1 MIVIIVT
8 FGRIFGL
15 IPRHRHARDE
25 SPVTPGDATI
35 GKTERGQPVT
45 AMGFVTASTAMAR
58 KMGYKTPKFCKIV
71 DWRLTITNLALQVV
85 ITFYV
90 LYALIRG
97 KTYLQTEVP
106 IGKVTNWGNGND
118 VFSAVQEQSKTQMT
132 TAVET
137 VTQGTE
143 SVETTVLGC
152 NGVGSGTLNDY
163 KFDYDDTW
171 KYTDVACAYLTPDEL
186 ITKET
191 TGGMFITTHITESI
205 TQRVPGSTCAS
216 ASGNYVL
223 RTGSPVNGVCYYDA
237 VTDWLAIGAEHT
249 SIGISHE
256 YDTLTAG
263 KSGANPKTY
272 VRRAGSSE
280 NLHVFEAG
288 KSISLK
294 LKEILD
300 VAQVDLDKR
309 YEDQTP
315 LAGDDVSGL
324 YGLAGSSDA
333 ARTPMARLA
342 GVRLKAQIRYYNYN
356 LEDADSQETGSDEPY
371 AILEIEPSFTWTSK
385 GQKISYRTPVAH
397 VSSAPDTTSDT
408 DPIDANGQPNGV
420 LHNMYAYGVH
430 IDITTSGMIG
440 SVNYV
445 YLINVLVSGLV
456 MLKLAGTICDLIAMY
471 GLGTRSLIY
480 SNHMLEEANFVKES
494 AKYAVQ
500 GMMAVTSFQAAD
512 SSGSG
517 NLDINE
523 LYEWLVTA
531 FHADDGMSIN
541 EKGGVDK
548 SMRHRL
554 TLRECKE
561 MARYIMAAGD
571 RQAQERFAKGLPPM
585 SYEELKAQRIDLE
598 EWIELCTEGPMD
610 IPTLKKVIAMD
621 NEEQEAQRKL
631 REMFGE

>member
-1 MIVIIVT
+1 
-8 FGRIFGL
+8 
-15 IPRHRHARDE
+15 
-25 SPVTPGDATI
+25 
-35 GKTERGQPVT
+35 
-45 AMGFVTASTAMAR
+45 MGFVTTSTAMAR

-71 DWRLTITNLALQVV
+71 DWRLAITNLALQVV

-118 VFSAVQEQSKTQMT
+118 VFSEVQEKSLAAST
-132 TAVET
+132 TSVQT
-137 VTQGTE
+137 VTGGD
-143 SVETTVLGC
+143 ETTILGC
-152 NGVGSGTLNDY
+152 GSSAQSELAGY
-163 KFDYDDTW
+163 KFYYKDAAW
-171 KYTDVACAYLTPDEL
+171 EYTNVKCAYLTPDEL

-191 TGGMFITTHITESI
+191 TGGMFITTHVTETI
-205 TQRVPGSTCAS
+205 TQRVAGSSCS
-216 ASGNYVL
+216 APSGYVGRPSNPL
-223 RTGSPVNGVCYYDA
+223 NGICYYDA

-256 YDTLTAG
+256 YDTLIAG
-263 KSGANPKTY
+263 KAGSNPKTY

-315 LAGDDVSGL
+315 LAGKDVSSE
-324 YGLAGSSDA
+324 YGLAGSADA

-356 LEDADSQETGSDEPY
+356 LEDANSEETGSDEPY

-385 GQKISYRTPVAH
+385 GQKISYRPGTATDV
-397 VSSAPDTTSDT
+397 D
-408 DPIDANGQPNGV
+408 DPIDVTTDIGQPNGI
-420 LHNMYAYGVH
+420 LLNMYAYGVH
-430 IDITTSGMIG
+430 IDITSSGMIG
-440 SVNYV
+440 SINYV
-445 YLINVLVSGLV
+445 YLMNVLVSGLV

-500 GMMAVTSFQAAD
+500 GMMAVNSFQAAD
-512 SSGSG
+512 QSGSG
-517 NLDINE
+517 NLDIDE
-523 LYEWLVTA
+523 LYELLSVA

-548 SMRHRL
+548 AVRNRL
-554 TLRECKE
+554 SLKECRE

-571 RQAQERFAKGLPPM
+571 REAQERFAKGLPPM
-585 SYEELKAQRIDLE
+585 SYEELKAERIDLE

>member
-1 MIVIIVT
+1 
-8 FGRIFGL
+8 
-15 IPRHRHARDE
+15 
-25 SPVTPGDATI
+25 
-35 GKTERGQPVT
+35 
-45 AMGFVTASTAMAR
+45 MGFVTASTAMAR

-106 IGKVTNWGNGND
+106 IGKVTNWGNGNT
-118 VFSAVQEQSKTQMT
+118 VFSKVQEQSKTQIT

-137 VTQGTE
+137 VTASTTVAGETVTE
-143 SVETTVLGC
+143 TVETTILGC
-152 NGVGSGTLNDY
+152 ATSSELDGY

-191 TGGMFITTHITESI
+191 TGGMFITTHITETI
-205 TQRVPGSTCAS
+205 TEREPTSS
-216 ASGNYVL
+216 ACSGTSGQLTKRYDN
-223 RTGSPVNGVCYYDA
+223 PVNGICYYDS
-237 VTDWLAIGAEHT
+237 VKDWLAIGAEHT

-315 LAGDDVSGL
+315 LAGQDVSSL
-324 YGLAGSSDA
+324 YGLKNTADA

-356 LEDADSQETGSDEPY
+356 LEDVDSQETGSDEPY

-385 GQKISYRTPVAH
+385 GQKISYRTP
-397 VSSAPDTTSDT
+397 STSTNAD
-408 DPIDANGQPNGV
+408 DPINGSGETKGV
-420 LHNMYAYGVH
+420 LLNMYAYGVH

-440 SVNYV
+440 SINYV

-517 NLDINE
+517 NLDIDE

-554 TLRECKE
+554 TLRECRE

-571 RQAQERFAKGLPPM
+571 REAQERFAKGLPPM
-585 SYEELKAQRIDLE
+585 SYEELKAARIDLE

>member
-1 MIVIIVT
+1 
-8 FGRIFGL
+8 
-15 IPRHRHARDE
+15 
-25 SPVTPGDATI
+25 
-35 GKTERGQPVT
+35 
-45 AMGFVTASTAMAR
+45 MGFVTASTAMAR

-71 DWRLTITNLALQVV
+71 DWRLTMTNLALQVV

-118 VFSAVQEQSKTQMT
+118 VFSAVQVASKAAGSTSVT
-132 TAVET
+132 T
-137 VTQGTE
+137 VTQGDE

-163 KFDYDDTW
+163 KFEYSASWLYNTV
-171 KYTDVACAYLTPDEL
+171 KCAYLTPDEL

-191 TGGMFITTHITESI
+191 TGGMFITTHITETI
-205 TQRVPGSTCAS
+205 TQREVANTCTAP
-216 ASGNYVL
+216 SGYTT
-223 RTGSPVNGVCYYDA
+223 RAGSPVNGVCYYDA

-263 KSGANPKTY
+263 KYGANPKTY

-288 KSISLK
+288 KDISLK
-294 LKEILD
+294 LKDILD

-315 LAGDDVSGL
+315 LAGEDVSGL
-324 YGLAGSSDA
+324 YGHKDYADA

-356 LEDADSQETGSDEPY
+356 LEDADSRETGSDEPY

-385 GQKISYRTPVAH
+385 GQKISYRTPIADITSTEVNN
-397 VSSAPDTTSDT
+397 VGSTPISPDTTSVT
-408 DPIDANGQPNGV
+408 DPIDANGQPNGII
-420 LHNMYAYGVH
+420 LNMYAYGVH

-440 SVNYV
+440 SINYV

-517 NLDINE
+517 NLDIDE
-523 LYEWLVTA
+523 LYELLVAA

-548 SMRHRL
+548 SMRNRL
-554 TLRECKE
+554 SLKECRE

-571 RQAQERFAKGLPPM
+571 REAQERFAKGLPPM
-585 SYEELKAQRIDLE
+585 SYEELKAERIDLE

>member
-1 MIVIIVT
+1 
-8 FGRIFGL
+8 
-15 IPRHRHARDE
+15 
-25 SPVTPGDATI
+25 
-35 GKTERGQPVT
+35 
-45 AMGFVTASTAMAR
+45 MGFVTTSTAMAR

-71 DWRLTITNLALQVV
+71 DWRLAISHLALQVV

-118 VFSAVQEQSKTQMT
+118 VFSKVQETSRIAST
-132 TAVET
+132 TSVQT
-137 VTQGTE
+137 VTGGDET
-143 SVETTVLGC
+143 VETTILGC
-152 NGVGSGTLNDY
+152 AGSSTLDDY
-163 KFDYDDTW
+163 EFDYDETW
-171 KYTDVACAYLTPDEL
+171 KYTNVKCAYLTPDEL

-191 TGGMFITTHITESI
+191 TGGMFITTHVTETITE
-205 TQRVPGSTCAS
+205 RVPGV
-216 ASGNYVL
+216 SGSCSGQ
-223 RTGSPVNGVCYYDA
+223 GSLGAARYSNDLNGVCYFDA

-256 YDTLTAG
+256 YDTLIAG
-263 KSGANPKTY
+263 KAGSNPKTY

-288 KSISLK
+288 EPISLK

-315 LAGDDVSGL
+315 LAGDDVSSL
-324 YGLAGSSDA
+324 YGTAGTSDA

-342 GVRLKAQIRYYNYN
+342 GMRLKAQIRYYNYN
-356 LEDADSQETGSDEPY
+356 LEDANSEETGSDEPY

-385 GQKISYRTPVAH
+385 GQKISYRPGTATDV
-397 VSSAPDTTSDT
+397 D
-408 DPIDANGQPNGV
+408 DPIDVTTDIGQPNGI
-420 LHNMYAYGVH
+420 LLNMYAYGVH
-430 IDITTSGMIG
+430 IDITSSGMIG
-440 SVNYV
+440 SINYV
-445 YLINVLVSGLV
+445 YLMNVLVSGLV

-500 GMMAVTSFQAAD
+500 GMMAVNSFQAAD
-512 SSGSG
+512 QTGSG
-517 NLDINE
+517 NLDIDE
-523 LYEWLVTA
+523 LYELLSVA

-548 SMRHRL
+548 ALRNRL
-554 TLRECKE
+554 SLKECRE

-571 RQAQERFAKGLPPM
+571 REAQERFAKGLPPM
-585 SYEELKAQRIDLE
+585 SYEELKAERIDLE

>member
-1 MIVIIVT
+1 
-8 FGRIFGL
+8 
-15 IPRHRHARDE
+15 
-25 SPVTPGDATI
+25 
-35 GKTERGQPVT
+35 
-45 AMGFVTASTAMAR
+45 MGFVTTSTAMAR

-71 DWRLTITNLALQVV
+71 DWRLAISNLALQVL

-118 VFSAVQEQSKTQMT
+118 VFSEVQEKSLAAST
-132 TAVET
+132 TSVQT
-137 VTQGTE
+137 VTGGD
-143 SVETTVLGC
+143 ETTILGC
-152 NGVGSGTLNDY
+152 GGGSGTLSDY
-163 KFDYDDTW
+163 QFDYDKTW
-171 KYTDVACAYLTPDEL
+171 KYTNVECAYLTPDEL

-191 TGGMFITTHITESI
+191 TGGMFITTHVTETITKRI
-205 TQRVPGSTCAS
+205 PGM
-216 ASGNYVL
+216 SGA
-223 RTGSPVNGVCYYDA
+223 GSCTDTSLGANTARSDDPLNGVCYYDK

-256 YDTLTAG
+256 YDTLIAG
-263 KSGANPKTY
+263 KAGSNPKTY

-288 KSISLK
+288 EPISLK

-315 LAGDDVSGL
+315 LAGDDVSSL
-324 YGLAGSSDA
+324 YGTAGTSDA

-356 LEDADSQETGSDEPY
+356 LEDANSEETGSDEPY

-385 GQKISYRTPVAH
+385 GQKISYRTPE
-397 VSSAPDTTSDT
+397 SATTSGDIDSDSVT
-408 DPIDANGQPNGV
+408 DPINTSGQPNGI
-420 LHNMYAYGVH
+420 LLNMYAYGVH

-440 SVNYV
+440 SINYV
-445 YLINVLVSGLV
+445 YLMNVLVSGLV

-500 GMMAVTSFQAAD
+500 GMMAVNSFQAAD
-512 SSGSG
+512 QTGSG
-517 NLDINE
+517 NLDIDE
-523 LYEWLVTA
+523 LYELLNVA

-548 SMRHRL
+548 AVRNRL
-554 TLRECKE
+554 SLKECRE

-571 RQAQERFAKGLPPM
+571 REAQERFAKGLPPM
-585 SYEELKAQRIDLE
+585 SYEELKAERIDLE

>member
-1 MIVIIVT
+1 
-8 FGRIFGL
+8 
-15 IPRHRHARDE
+15 
-25 SPVTPGDATI
+25 
-35 GKTERGQPVT
+35 
-45 AMGFVTASTAMAR
+45 MGFVTTSTAMAR

-71 DWRLTITNLALQVV
+71 DWRLAISHLALQVV

-118 VFSAVQEQSKTQMT
+118 VFSKVQETSKIAST
-132 TAVET
+132 TSVQT
-137 VTQGTE
+137 VTGGDET
-143 SVETTVLGC
+143 VETTIVGC
-152 NGVGSGTLNDY
+152 AGGSGTLSDY
-163 KFDYDDTW
+163 QFDYDATW
-171 KYTDVACAYLTPDEL
+171 KYTNVKCAYLTPDEL

-191 TGGMFITTHITESI
+191 TGGMFITTHVTETI
-205 TQRVPGSTCAS
+205 TQRVAGSSCSPPT
-216 ASGNYVL
+216 GYVGRPSNPL
-223 RTGSPVNGVCYYDA
+223 NGICYYDA

-256 YDTLTAG
+256 YDTLIAG
-263 KSGANPKTY
+263 RAGSNPKTY

-315 LAGDDVSGL
+315 LAGDDVSSL
-324 YGLAGSSDA
+324 YGTAGTSDA

-342 GVRLKAQIRYYNYN
+342 GMRLKAQIRYYNYN
-356 LEDADSQETGSDEPY
+356 LEDANSEETGSDEPY

-385 GQKISYRTPVAH
+385 GQKISYRTP
-397 VSSAPDTTSDT
+397 STPTDT
-408 DPIDANGQPNGV
+408 DDPIADGVSNTGQPNGI
-420 LHNMYAYGVH
+420 LLNMYAYGVH
-430 IDITTSGMIG
+430 IDITSSGMIG
-440 SVNYV
+440 SINYV
-445 YLINVLVSGLV
+445 YLMNVLVSGLV

-500 GMMAVTSFQAAD
+500 GMMAVNSFQAAD
-512 SSGSG
+512 QSGSG
-517 NLDINE
+517 NLDIDE
-523 LYEWLVTA
+523 LYELLSVA

-548 SMRHRL
+548 AVRNRL
-554 TLRECKE
+554 SLKECRE

-571 RQAQERFAKGLPPM
+571 REAQERFAKGLPPM
-585 SYEELKAQRIDLE
+585 SYEELKAERIDLE

>member
-1 MIVIIVT
+1 
-8 FGRIFGL
+8 
-15 IPRHRHARDE
+15 
-25 SPVTPGDATI
+25 
-35 GKTERGQPVT
+35 
-45 AMGFVTASTAMAR
+45 MGFVTTSTAIAR

-71 DWRLTITNLALQVV
+71 DWRLAITNLALQVL

-118 VFSAVQEQSKTQMT
+118 VFSKVQ
-132 TAVET
+132 
-137 VTQGTE
+137 TE
-143 SVETTVLGC
+143 SLIATTTSVQNVTEGDETVETTILGC
-152 NGVGSGTLNDY
+152 GGSGTLNDY
-163 KFDYDDTW
+163 QFDFDETW
-171 KYTDVACAYLTPDEL
+171 KYTNVKCAYLTPDEL

-191 TGGMFITTHITESI
+191 TGGMFITTHVTETITE
-205 TQRVPGSTCAS
+205 RVQD
-216 ASGNYVL
+216 ASGSCSG
-223 RTGSPVNGVCYYDA
+223 GSLGAARSSTPLNGVCYYDA

-256 YDTLTAG
+256 YDTLIAG
-263 KSGANPKTY
+263 KAGSNPKTY

-288 KSISLK
+288 EPISLK

-315 LAGDDVSGL
+315 LAGDDVSSL
-324 YGLAGSSDA
+324 YGTAGSADA

-342 GVRLKAQIRYYNYN
+342 GMRLKAQIRYYNYN
-356 LEDADSQETGSDEPY
+356 LEDANSEETGSDEPY

-385 GQKISYRTPVAH
+385 GQKISYRTPSTATDV
-397 VSSAPDTTSDT
+397 D
-408 DPIDANGQPNGV
+408 DPIDDGVSFGTDPGQPNGI
-420 LHNMYAYGVH
+420 LLNMYAYGVH
-430 IDITTSGMIG
+430 IDITSSGMIG
-440 SVNYV
+440 SINYV
-445 YLINVLVSGLV
+445 YLMNVLVSGLV

-500 GMMAVTSFQAAD
+500 GMMAVNSFQAAD
-512 SSGSG
+512 QSGSG
-517 NLDINE
+517 NLDIDE
-523 LYEWLVTA
+523 LYELLSVA

-541 EKGGVDK
+541 EKGGADK
-548 SMRHRL
+548 AVRNRL
-554 TLRECKE
+554 SLKECRE

-571 RQAQERFAKGLPPM
+571 REAQERFAKGLPPM
-585 SYEELKAQRIDLE
+585 SYEELKAERIDLE

>member
-1 MIVIIVT
+1 
-8 FGRIFGL
+8 
-15 IPRHRHARDE
+15 
-25 SPVTPGDATI
+25 
-35 GKTERGQPVT
+35 
-45 AMGFVTASTAMAR
+45 MGFVTTSTAMAR

-71 DWRLTITNLALQVV
+71 DWRLAITNLALQVL

-118 VFSAVQEQSKTQMT
+118 VFSEVQATSKAAST
-132 TAVET
+132 TSVQKVTEGDET
-137 VTQGTE
+137 
-143 SVETTVLGC
+143 VETTILGC
-152 NGVGSGTLNDY
+152 KTPSELAGY
-163 KFDYDDTW
+163 KFYYQDAAW
-171 KYTDVACAYLTPDEL
+171 EYTNVKCAYLTPDEL

-191 TGGMFITTHITESI
+191 TGGMFITTHVTETI
-205 TQRVPGSTCAS
+205 TQRVAGSSCS
-216 ASGNYVL
+216 APSGYVGRPSNPL
-223 RTGSPVNGVCYYDA
+223 NGICYYDA

-256 YDTLTAG
+256 YDTLIAG
-263 KSGANPKTY
+263 RAGSNPKTY

-315 LAGDDVSGL
+315 LAGKDVSSE
-324 YGLAGSSDA
+324 YGLAGSADA

-356 LEDADSQETGSDEPY
+356 LEDASSEETGSDEPY

-385 GQKISYRTPVAH
+385 GQKISYRTPE
-397 VSSAPDTTSDT
+397 SATTSGDIDPT
-408 DPIDANGQPNGV
+408 EVDDPIDITTNIGQPNGI
-420 LHNMYAYGVH
+420 LLNMYAYGVH
-430 IDITTSGMIG
+430 IDITSSGMIG
-440 SVNYV
+440 SINYV
-445 YLINVLVSGLV
+445 YLMNVLVSGLV

-500 GMMAVTSFQAAD
+500 GMMAVNSFQAAD
-512 SSGSG
+512 QTGSG
-517 NLDINE
+517 NLDIDE
-523 LYEWLVTA
+523 LYELLSVA

-548 SMRHRL
+548 AVRNRL
-554 TLRECKE
+554 SLKECRE

-571 RQAQERFAKGLPPM
+571 REAQERFAKGLPPM
-585 SYEELKAQRIDLE
+585 SYEELKAERIDLE

>member
-1 MIVIIVT
+1 
-8 FGRIFGL
+8 
-15 IPRHRHARDE
+15 
-25 SPVTPGDATI
+25 
-35 GKTERGQPVT
+35 
-45 AMGFVTASTAMAR
+45 MGFVTTSTAMAR

-71 DWRLTITNLALQVV
+71 DWRLAITNLALQVL

-118 VFSAVQEQSKTQMT
+118 VFSKVQATSL
-132 TAVET
+132 
-137 VTQGTE
+137 
-143 SVETTVLGC
+143 VETTTSVQNVTEGDETVETTILGC
-152 NGVGSGTLNDY
+152 KTPSELAGY
-163 KFDYDDTW
+163 KFYYQDAAW
-171 KYTDVACAYLTPDEL
+171 EYTNVKCAYLTPDEL

-191 TGGMFITTHITESI
+191 TGGMFITTHVTETITK
-205 TQRVPGSTCAS
+205 RVPGM
-216 ASGNYVL
+216 SGA
-223 RTGSPVNGVCYYDA
+223 GSCTDTSLGANTARSDDPLNGVCYYDK

-256 YDTLTAG
+256 YDTLIAG
-263 KSGANPKTY
+263 KAGSNPKTY

-315 LAGDDVSGL
+315 LAGDDVSSL
-324 YGLAGSSDA
+324 YGTAGTSDA

-356 LEDADSQETGSDEPY
+356 LEDASSEETGSDEPY

-385 GQKISYRTPVAH
+385 GQKISYRTPSTATDVN
-397 VSSAPDTTSDT
+397 
-408 DPIDANGQPNGV
+408 DPIDITTNIGQPKGT
-420 LHNMYAYGVH
+420 LLNMYAYGVH
-430 IDITTSGMIG
+430 IDITSSGMIG
-440 SVNYV
+440 SINYV
-445 YLINVLVSGLV
+445 YLMNVLVSGLV

-500 GMMAVTSFQAAD
+500 GMMAVNSFQAAD
-512 SSGSG
+512 QSGSG
-517 NLDINE
+517 NLDIDE
-523 LYEWLVTA
+523 LYELLSVA

-548 SMRHRL
+548 AVRNRL
-554 TLRECKE
+554 SLKECRE

-571 RQAQERFAKGLPPM
+571 REAQERFAKGLPPM
-585 SYEELKAQRIDLE
+585 SYEELKAERIDLE

>member
-1 MIVIIVT
+1 
-8 FGRIFGL
+8 
-15 IPRHRHARDE
+15 
-25 SPVTPGDATI
+25 
-35 GKTERGQPVT
+35 
-45 AMGFVTASTAMAR
+45 MGFVTTSTAMAR

-71 DWRLTITNLALQVV
+71 DWRLAITNLALQVV

-106 IGKVTNWGNGND
+106 IGKVTNWGNGNE
-118 VFSAVQEQSKTQMT
+118 VFSKVQETSLAAPT
-132 TAVET
+132 TSVEKVEEGDET
-137 VTQGTE
+137 
-143 SVETTVLGC
+143 VETTILGC
-152 NGVGSGTLNDY
+152 ATPSELAGY
-163 KFDYDDTW
+163 KFYYQDAAW
-171 KYTDVACAYLTPDEL
+171 EYTNVKCAYLTPDEL

-191 TGGMFITTHITESI
+191 TGGMFITTHVTETI
-205 TQRVPGSTCAS
+205 TQRVPSSS
-216 ASGNYVL
+216 ACS
-223 RTGSPVNGVCYYDA
+223 SPGLGTARNSNPLNGVCYYDA

-256 YDTLTAG
+256 YDTLIAG
-263 KSGANPKTY
+263 KAGSNPKTY

-288 KSISLK
+288 ESISLK

-315 LAGDDVSGL
+315 LAGDDVSSL
-324 YGLAGSSDA
+324 YGTAGTSDA

-342 GVRLKAQIRYYNYN
+342 GMRLKAQIRYYNYN
-356 LEDADSQETGSDEPY
+356 LEDANSEETGSDEPY

-385 GQKISYRTPVAH
+385 GQKISYRNPAQGSLALDEPIEDGVT
-397 VSSAPDTTSDT
+397 SGTTS
-408 DPIDANGQPNGV
+408 GQPNGV
-420 LHNMYAYGVH
+420 LLNMYAYGVH

-440 SVNYV
+440 SINYV
-445 YLINVLVSGLV
+445 YLMNVLVSGLV

-500 GMMAVTSFQAAD
+500 GMMAVNSFQAAD
-512 SSGSG
+512 QSGSG
-517 NLDINE
+517 NLDIDE
-523 LYEWLVTA
+523 LYELLSVA

-548 SMRHRL
+548 AVRNRL
-554 TLRECKE
+554 SLKECRE

-571 RQAQERFAKGLPPM
+571 REAQERFAKGLPPM
-585 SYEELKAQRIDLE
+585 SYEELKAERIDLE

-621 NEEQEAQRKL
+621 NEEQEAHRKL

>member
-1 MIVIIVT
+1 
-8 FGRIFGL
+8 
-15 IPRHRHARDE
+15 
-25 SPVTPGDATI
+25 
-35 GKTERGQPVT
+35 
-45 AMGFVTASTAMAR
+45 MGFVTASTAMAR

-71 DWRLTITNLALQVV
+71 DWRLTVTNLALQVV

-118 VFSAVQEQSKTQMT
+118 VFSAVQVESKAAT
-132 TAVET
+132 TTSVKT

-143 SVETTVLGC
+143 SVKTTVLGC
-152 NGVGSGTLNDY
+152 GGVGSGTLNDY
-163 KFDYDDTW
+163 KFDYDASW
-171 KYTDVACAYLTPDEL
+171 KYTNVACAYLTPDEL

-191 TGGMFITTHITESI
+191 TGGMFITTHITETI
-205 TQRVPGSTCAS
+205 TERKPTSGACTSPPS
-216 ASGNYVL
+216 ASFTARDTND
-223 RTGSPVNGVCYYDA
+223 VNGVCYYDS
-237 VTDWLAIGAEHT
+237 VKDWLAIGAEHT
-249 SIGISHE
+249 TIGISHE

-263 KSGANPKTY
+263 KAGANPKTY

-288 KSISLK
+288 SNIQLK

-315 LAGDDVSGL
+315 AAGEDMSSL
-324 YGLAGSSDA
+324 YGTENTADA
-333 ARTPMARLA
+333 ERTPMARLA

-385 GQKISYRTPVAH
+385 GQKISYRTPA
-397 VSSAPDTTSDT
+397 TSTATD
-408 DPIDANGQPNGV
+408 DPINGSGETNGV

-440 SVNYV
+440 SINYV

-500 GMMAVTSFQAAD
+500 GMMAVSSFQAAD
-512 SSGSG
+512 QSGSG
-517 NLDINE
+517 NLDIDE
-523 LYEWLVTA
+523 LYELLAVA
-531 FHADDGMSIN
+531 FHADNGMSIN

-548 SMRHRL
+548 AMRNRL
-554 TLRECKE
+554 SLKECRE
-561 MARYIMAAGD
+561 MAKYIMAAGD
-571 RQAQERFAKGLPPM
+571 REAQERFAKGLPPM
-585 SYEELKAQRIDLE
+585 SYEELKAARIDLE

>member
-1 MIVIIVT
+1 
-8 FGRIFGL
+8 
-15 IPRHRHARDE
+15 
-25 SPVTPGDATI
+25 
-35 GKTERGQPVT
+35 
-45 AMGFVTASTAMAR
+45 MGFVTTSTAMAR
-58 KMGYKTPKFCKIV
+58 KMGYKTPKFCKII
-71 DWRLTITNLALQVV
+71 DWRLAISNLALQVL

-106 IGKVTNWGNGND
+106 IGKVTNWGNGNE
-118 VFSAVQEQSKTQMT
+118 VFSKVQEKSLAAST
-132 TAVET
+132 TSVQKVEEGDET
-137 VTQGTE
+137 
-143 SVETTVLGC
+143 VETTILGC
-152 NGVGSGTLNDY
+152 ATPSELAGY
-163 KFDYDDTW
+163 KFYYQDAAW
-171 KYTDVACAYLTPDEL
+171 KYTNVKCAYLTPDEL

-191 TGGMFITTHITESI
+191 TGGMFITTHVTETI
-205 TQRVPGSTCAS
+205 TQRVA
-216 ASGNYVL
+216 A
-223 RTGSPVNGVCYYDA
+223 TGSPLSCGSTPTGYVARPSNPLNGICYYDA

-256 YDTLTAG
+256 YDTLIAG
-263 KSGANPKTY
+263 KAGSNPKTY

-288 KSISLK
+288 ESISLK

-315 LAGDDVSGL
+315 LAGDDVSSL
-324 YGLAGSSDA
+324 YGTAGTSDA

-356 LEDADSQETGSDEPY
+356 LEDANSEETGSDEPY

-385 GQKISYRTPVAH
+385 GQKISYRTPE
-397 VSSAPDTTSDT
+397 SATTPGDIDPTSVT
-408 DPIDANGQPNGV
+408 DPINTSGQPNGI
-420 LHNMYAYGVH
+420 LLNMYAYGVH
-430 IDITTSGMIG
+430 IDITSSGMIG
-440 SVNYV
+440 SINYV
-445 YLINVLVSGLV
+445 YLMNVLVSGLV

-500 GMMAVTSFQAAD
+500 GMMAVNSFQAAD
-512 SSGSG
+512 QSGSG
-517 NLDINE
+517 NLDIDE
-523 LYEWLVTA
+523 LYELLSVA

-548 SMRHRL
+548 AVRNRL
-554 TLRECKE
+554 SLKECRE

-571 RQAQERFAKGLPPM
+571 REAQERFAKGLPPM
-585 SYEELKAQRIDLE
+585 SYEELKAERIDLE

>member
-1 MIVIIVT
+1 
-8 FGRIFGL
+8 
-15 IPRHRHARDE
+15 
-25 SPVTPGDATI
+25 
-35 GKTERGQPVT
+35 
-45 AMGFVTASTAMAR
+45 MGFVTTSTAMAR

-71 DWRLTITNLALQVV
+71 DWRLAITNLALQVV

-118 VFSAVQEQSKTQMT
+118 VFSKVQETSRIAST
-132 TAVET
+132 TSVQT
-137 VTQGTE
+137 VTGGDET
-143 SVETTVLGC
+143 VETTILGC
-152 NGVGSGTLNDY
+152 AGSSTLDDY
-163 KFDYDDTW
+163 EFDYDETW
-171 KYTDVACAYLTPDEL
+171 KYTNVKCAYLTPDEL

-191 TGGMFITTHITESI
+191 TGGMFITTHVTETI
-205 TQRVPGSTCAS
+205 TQRVA
-216 ASGNYVL
+216 A
-223 RTGSPVNGVCYYDA
+223 TGSPLSCGSDPSGYVGRSSNPLNGICYYDA

-256 YDTLTAG
+256 YDTLIAG
-263 KSGANPKTY
+263 RAGSNPKTY

-315 LAGDDVSGL
+315 LAGDDVSSL
-324 YGLAGSSDA
+324 YGLKGSDDA

-356 LEDADSQETGSDEPY
+356 LEDANSEETGSDEPY

-385 GQKISYRTPVAH
+385 GQKISYRTP
-397 VSSAPDTTSDT
+397 STSTAVD
-408 DPIDANGQPNGV
+408 DPINTSGQPNGI
-420 LHNMYAYGVH
+420 LLNMYAYGVH

-440 SVNYV
+440 SINYV
-445 YLINVLVSGLV
+445 YLMNVLVSGLV

-500 GMMAVTSFQAAD
+500 GMMAVNSFQAAD
-512 SSGSG
+512 QTGSG
-517 NLDINE
+517 NLDIDE
-523 LYEWLVTA
+523 LYELLNVA

-548 SMRHRL
+548 AVRNRL
-554 TLRECKE
+554 SLKECRE

-571 RQAQERFAKGLPPM
+571 REAQERFAKGLPPM
-585 SYEELKAQRIDLE
+585 SYEELKAERIDLE

>member
-1 MIVIIVT
+1 
-8 FGRIFGL
+8 
-15 IPRHRHARDE
+15 
-25 SPVTPGDATI
+25 
-35 GKTERGQPVT
+35 
-45 AMGFVTASTAMAR
+45 MGFVTTSTAMAR

-71 DWRLTITNLALQVV
+71 DWRLAITNLALQVL

-118 VFSAVQEQSKTQMT
+118 VFSEVQATSKAAST
-132 TAVET
+132 TSVQKVTEGDET
-137 VTQGTE
+137 
-143 SVETTVLGC
+143 VETTILGC
-152 NGVGSGTLNDY
+152 KTPSELAGY
-163 KFDYDDTW
+163 KFYYQDAAW
-171 KYTDVACAYLTPDEL
+171 EYTNVKCAYLTPDEL

-191 TGGMFITTHITESI
+191 TGGMFITTHVTQTITKRAPLPTGS
-205 TQRVPGSTCAS
+205 STCSDTTLGAS
-216 ASGNYVL
+216 SARSSTPL
-223 RTGSPVNGVCYYDA
+223 NGICYYDA

-256 YDTLTAG
+256 YDTLIAG
-263 KSGANPKTY
+263 KAGSNPKTY

-315 LAGDDVSGL
+315 LAGKDVSSE
-324 YGLAGSSDA
+324 YGLVGSADA

-356 LEDADSQETGSDEPY
+356 LEDANSEETGSDEPY

-385 GQKISYRTPVAH
+385 GQKISYRPGTATDV
-397 VSSAPDTTSDT
+397 D
-408 DPIDANGQPNGV
+408 DPIDVTTEIGQPNGI
-420 LHNMYAYGVH
+420 LLNMYAYGVH
-430 IDITTSGMIG
+430 IDITSSGMIG
-440 SVNYV
+440 SINYV
-445 YLINVLVSGLV
+445 YLMNVLVSGLV

-500 GMMAVTSFQAAD
+500 GMMAVNSFQAAD
-512 SSGSG
+512 QSGSG
-517 NLDINE
+517 NLDIDE
-523 LYEWLVTA
+523 LYELLSVA

-548 SMRHRL
+548 AVRNRL
-554 TLRECKE
+554 SLKECRE

-571 RQAQERFAKGLPPM
+571 REAQERFAKGLPPM
-585 SYEELKAQRIDLE
+585 SYEELKAERIDLE

>member
-1 MIVIIVT
+1 
-8 FGRIFGL
+8 
-15 IPRHRHARDE
+15 
-25 SPVTPGDATI
+25 
-35 GKTERGQPVT
+35 
-45 AMGFVTASTAMAR
+45 MGFVTTSTAMAR

-71 DWRLTITNLALQVV
+71 DWRLAISNLALQVL

-118 VFSAVQEQSKTQMT
+118 VFSEVQEKSRVAST
-132 TAVET
+132 TSVEK
-137 VTQGTE
+137 VTGGDET
-143 SVETTVLGC
+143 VETTILGC
-152 NGVGSGTLNDY
+152 AGSSTLDDY
-163 KFDYDDTW
+163 EFDYDETW
-171 KYTDVACAYLTPDEL
+171 KYTNVKCAYLTPDEL

-191 TGGMFITTHITESI
+191 TGGMFITTHVTETITE
-205 TQRVPGSTCAS
+205 RVPGI
-216 ASGNYVL
+216 SGSCSGG
-223 RTGSPVNGVCYYDA
+223 GSLGTERYSNDLNGVCYFDA

-256 YDTLTAG
+256 YDTLIAG
-263 KSGANPKTY
+263 KAGSNPKTY

-288 KSISLK
+288 EPISLK

-315 LAGDDVSGL
+315 LAGDDVSSL
-324 YGLAGSSDA
+324 YGTAGTSDA

-356 LEDADSQETGSDEPY
+356 LEDANSEETGSDEPY

-385 GQKISYRTPVAH
+385 GQKISYRPGTATDV
-397 VSSAPDTTSDT
+397 D
-408 DPIDANGQPNGV
+408 DPIDVTTDIGQPNGI
-420 LHNMYAYGVH
+420 LLNMYAYGVH
-430 IDITTSGMIG
+430 IDITSSGMIG
-440 SVNYV
+440 SINYV
-445 YLINVLVSGLV
+445 YLMNVLVSGLV

-500 GMMAVTSFQAAD
+500 GMMAVNSFQAAD
-512 SSGSG
+512 QSGSG
-517 NLDINE
+517 NLDIDE
-523 LYEWLVTA
+523 LYELLSVA

-548 SMRHRL
+548 AVRNRL
-554 TLRECKE
+554 SLKECRE

-571 RQAQERFAKGLPPM
+571 REAQERFAKGLPPM
-585 SYEELKAQRIDLE
+585 SYEELKAERIDLE

>member
-1 MIVIIVT
+1 
-8 FGRIFGL
+8 
-15 IPRHRHARDE
+15 
-25 SPVTPGDATI
+25 
-35 GKTERGQPVT
+35 
-45 AMGFVTASTAMAR
+45 MGFVTTSTAMAR

-71 DWRLTITNLALQVV
+71 DWRLAITNLALQVV

-106 IGKVTNWGNGND
+106 IGKVTNWGNGNA
-118 VFSAVQEQSKTQMT
+118 VFSKVQETSLAAST
-132 TAVET
+132 TSVQNVTEGDET
-137 VTQGTE
+137 
-143 SVETTVLGC
+143 VETTILGC
-152 NGVGSGTLNDY
+152 GSSAQSELAGY
-163 KFDYDDTW
+163 KFYYQDAAW
-171 KYTDVACAYLTPDEL
+171 EYTNVKCAYLTPDEL

-191 TGGMFITTHITESI
+191 TGGMFITTHVTETI
-205 TQRVPGSTCAS
+205 TQRIA
-216 ASGNYVL
+216 A
-223 RTGSPVNGVCYYDA
+223 TGDPLACGTTPTDYAARPSNPLNGVCYYDK

-256 YDTLTAG
+256 YDTLIAG
-263 KSGANPKTY
+263 KAASNPKTY

-288 KSISLK
+288 EPISLK

-315 LAGDDVSGL
+315 LAGKDVSSE
-324 YGLAGSSDA
+324 YGLAGSDDA

-342 GVRLKAQIRYYNYN
+342 GVRLKAQLRYYNYN
-356 LEDADSQETGSDEPY
+356 LEDANSEETGSDEPY

-385 GQKISYRTPVAH
+385 GQKISYRTPSTSTH
-397 VSSAPDTTSDT
+397 VD
-408 DPIDANGQPNGV
+408 DPIDDGVASATKLGQPNGI
-420 LHNMYAYGVH
+420 LLNMYAYGVH
-430 IDITTSGMIG
+430 IDITSSGMIG
-440 SVNYV
+440 SINYV
-445 YLINVLVSGLV
+445 YLMNVLVSGLV

-500 GMMAVTSFQAAD
+500 GMMAVNSFQAAD
-512 SSGSG
+512 QSGSG
-517 NLDINE
+517 NLDIDE
-523 LYEWLVTA
+523 LYELLSVA

-541 EKGGVDK
+541 EKGGADK
-548 SMRHRL
+548 AVRNRL
-554 TLRECKE
+554 SLKECRE

-571 RQAQERFAKGLPPM
+571 REAQERFAKGLPPM
-585 SYEELKAQRIDLE
+585 SYEELKAERIDLE

>member
-1 MIVIIVT
+1 
-8 FGRIFGL
+8 
-15 IPRHRHARDE
+15 
-25 SPVTPGDATI
+25 
-35 GKTERGQPVT
+35 
-45 AMGFVTASTAMAR
+45 MGFVTTSTAMAR

-71 DWRLTITNLALQVV
+71 DWRLAISNLALQVL

-118 VFSAVQEQSKTQMT
+118 VFSEVQEKSLAAST
-132 TAVET
+132 TSVQT
-137 VTQGTE
+137 VTGGD
-143 SVETTVLGC
+143 ETTILGC
-152 NGVGSGTLNDY
+152 GSSAQSELAGY
-163 KFDYDDTW
+163 KFYYKDPAW
-171 KYTDVACAYLTPDEL
+171 KYTTVKCAYLTPDEL

-191 TGGMFITTHITESI
+191 TGGMFITTHVTETITK
-205 TQRVPGSTCAS
+205 RVPGM
-216 ASGNYVL
+216 SGA
-223 RTGSPVNGVCYYDA
+223 GSCTDTSLGANTARSDDPLNGVCYYDK

-256 YDTLTAG
+256 YDTLIAG
-263 KSGANPKTY
+263 KAGSNPKTY

-315 LAGDDVSGL
+315 LAGKDVSSE
-324 YGLAGSSDA
+324 YGLAGSADA

-356 LEDADSQETGSDEPY
+356 LEDASSEETGSDEPY

-385 GQKISYRTPVAH
+385 GQKISYRTPSTGTHPTYAI
-397 VSSAPDTTSDT
+397 APTSVT
-408 DPIDANGQPNGV
+408 DPINTSGQPNGI
-420 LHNMYAYGVH
+420 LLNMYAYGVH
-430 IDITTSGMIG
+430 IDITSSGMIG
-440 SVNYV
+440 SINYV
-445 YLINVLVSGLV
+445 YLMNVLVSGLV

-500 GMMAVTSFQAAD
+500 GMMAVNSFQAAD
-512 SSGSG
+512 QSGSG
-517 NLDINE
+517 NLDIDE
-523 LYEWLVTA
+523 LYELLSVA

-548 SMRHRL
+548 AVRNRL
-554 TLRECKE
+554 SLKECRE

-571 RQAQERFAKGLPPM
+571 REAQERFAKGLPPM
-585 SYEELKAQRIDLE
+585 SYEELKAERIDLE

>member
-1 MIVIIVT
+1 
-8 FGRIFGL
+8 
-15 IPRHRHARDE
+15 
-25 SPVTPGDATI
+25 
-35 GKTERGQPVT
+35 
-45 AMGFVTASTAMAR
+45 MGFVTASTAMAR

-71 DWRLTITNLALQVV
+71 DWRLTMTNLALQVV

-106 IGKVTNWGNGND
+106 IGKVTNWGNGNT
-118 VFSAVQEQSKTQMT
+118 VFSKVQEQSKVQT
-132 TAVET
+132 TTEVKTVTASTTVAGET
-137 VTQGTE
+137 VT
-143 SVETTVLGC
+143 ETVDTNILGC
-152 NGVGSGTLNDY
+152 ATSSELDGY
-163 KFDYDDTW
+163 AFDYDDTW
-171 KYTDVACAYLTPDEL
+171 KYTNVACAYLTPDEL

-191 TGGMFITTHITESI
+191 TGGMFITTHVTETITE
-205 TQRVPGSTCAS
+205 RVPGQSGTCN
-216 ASGNYVL
+216 SGSLGTARSSN
-223 RTGSPVNGVCYYDA
+223 PVNGVCYYDA
-237 VTDWLAIGAEHT
+237 VKDWLAIGAEHT

-333 ARTPMARLA
+333 SRTPMARLA

-385 GQKISYRTPVAH
+385 GQKISYRTP
-397 VSSAPDTTSDT
+397 TTSTSVT
-408 DPIDANGQPNGV
+408 DPIDANGEPNGII
-420 LHNMYAYGVH
+420 LNMYAYGVH

-440 SVNYV
+440 SINYV

-512 SSGSG
+512 QSGSG
-517 NLDINE
+517 NLDIDE
-523 LYEWLVTA
+523 LYELLVVA

-548 SMRHRL
+548 AMRNRL
-554 TLRECKE
+554 SLKECRE
-561 MARYIMAAGD
+561 MAKYIMAAGD
-571 RQAQERFAKGLPPM
+571 REAQERFAKGLPPM
-585 SYEELKAQRIDLE
+585 SYEELKAERIDLE

>member
-1 MIVIIVT
+1 
-8 FGRIFGL
+8 
-15 IPRHRHARDE
+15 
-25 SPVTPGDATI
+25 
-35 GKTERGQPVT
+35 
-45 AMGFVTASTAMAR
+45 MGFVTTSTAMAR

-71 DWRLTITNLALQVV
+71 DWRLAISHLALQVV

-118 VFSAVQEQSKTQMT
+118 VFSEVQEKSLAAST
-132 TAVET
+132 TSVQT
-137 VTQGTE
+137 VTGGD
-143 SVETTVLGC
+143 ETTILGC
-152 NGVGSGTLNDY
+152 GSSAQSELAGY
-163 KFDYDDTW
+163 KFYYSDPAW
-171 KYTDVACAYLTPDEL
+171 KYTNVKCAYLTPDEL

-191 TGGMFITTHITESI
+191 TGGMFITTHVTQTITKRAPLPTGS
-205 TQRVPGSTCAS
+205 STCSDTSLGAS
-216 ASGNYVL
+216 SARSSTPL
-223 RTGSPVNGVCYYDA
+223 NGICYYDA

-249 SIGISHE
+249 SIGIAHE
-256 YDTLTAG
+256 YDTLIAG
-263 KSGANPKTY
+263 KAASNPKTY

-315 LAGDDVSGL
+315 LAGKDVSSE
-324 YGLAGSSDA
+324 YGLAGSADA

-356 LEDADSQETGSDEPY
+356 LEDANSEETGSDEPY

-385 GQKISYRTPVAH
+385 GQKISYRPGTATDV
-397 VSSAPDTTSDT
+397 D
-408 DPIDANGQPNGV
+408 DPIDVTTEIGQPNGI
-420 LHNMYAYGVH
+420 LLNMYAYGVH

-440 SVNYV
+440 SINYV
-445 YLINVLVSGLV
+445 YLMNVLVSGLV

-500 GMMAVTSFQAAD
+500 GMMAVNSFQAAD
-512 SSGSG
+512 QTGSG
-517 NLDINE
+517 NLDIDE
-523 LYEWLVTA
+523 LYELLNVA

-548 SMRHRL
+548 AVRNRL
-554 TLRECKE
+554 SLKECRE

-571 RQAQERFAKGLPPM
+571 REAQERFAKGLPPM
-585 SYEELKAQRIDLE
+585 SYEELKAERIDLE

>member
-1 MIVIIVT
+1 
-8 FGRIFGL
+8 
-15 IPRHRHARDE
+15 
-25 SPVTPGDATI
+25 
-35 GKTERGQPVT
+35 
-45 AMGFVTASTAMAR
+45 MGFVTTSTAMAR

-71 DWRLTITNLALQVV
+71 DWRLAISNLALQVV

-118 VFSAVQEQSKTQMT
+118 VFSEVQATSKAAST
-132 TAVET
+132 TSVQKVTEGDET
-137 VTQGTE
+137 
-143 SVETTVLGC
+143 VETTILGC
-152 NGVGSGTLNDY
+152 ATPSELAGY
-163 KFDYDDTW
+163 KFYYQDAAW
-171 KYTDVACAYLTPDEL
+171 KYTNVKCAYLTPDEL

-191 TGGMFITTHITESI
+191 TGGMFITTHVTETI
-205 TQRVPGSTCAS
+205 TQRVSVSGSC
-216 ASGNYVL
+216 SGG
-223 RTGSPVNGVCYYDA
+223 GSLGTERYSNDLNGVCYYDA

-256 YDTLTAG
+256 YDTLIAG
-263 KSGANPKTY
+263 KAGSNPKTY

-315 LAGDDVSGL
+315 LAGKDVSSE
-324 YGLAGSSDA
+324 YGLAGSADA

-356 LEDADSQETGSDEPY
+356 LEDANSEETGSDEPY

-385 GQKISYRTPVAH
+385 GQKISYRPGTATDV
-397 VSSAPDTTSDT
+397 D
-408 DPIDANGQPNGV
+408 DPIDVTTEIGQPNGI
-420 LHNMYAYGVH
+420 LLNMYAYGVH
-430 IDITTSGMIG
+430 IDITSSGMIG
-440 SVNYV
+440 SINYV
-445 YLINVLVSGLV
+445 YLMNVLVSGLV

-500 GMMAVTSFQAAD
+500 GMMAVNSFQAAD
-512 SSGSG
+512 QTGSG
-517 NLDINE
+517 NLDIDE
-523 LYEWLVTA
+523 LYELLNVA

-548 SMRHRL
+548 AVRNRL
-554 TLRECKE
+554 SLKECRE

-571 RQAQERFAKGLPPM
+571 REAQERFAKGLPPM
-585 SYEELKAQRIDLE
+585 SYEELKAERIDLE

>member
-1 MIVIIVT
+1 
-8 FGRIFGL
+8 
-15 IPRHRHARDE
+15 
-25 SPVTPGDATI
+25 
-35 GKTERGQPVT
+35 
-45 AMGFVTASTAMAR
+45 MGFVTTSTAMAR

-71 DWRLTITNLALQVV
+71 DWRLAISNLALQVL

-118 VFSAVQEQSKTQMT
+118 VFSEVQATSKAAST
-132 TAVET
+132 TSVQKVTEGDET
-137 VTQGTE
+137 
-143 SVETTVLGC
+143 VETTILGC
-152 NGVGSGTLNDY
+152 AGSGTLNDY
-163 KFDYDDTW
+163 QFDYDETW
-171 KYTDVACAYLTPDEL
+171 KYTNVKCAYLTPDEL

-191 TGGMFITTHITESI
+191 TGGMFITTHVTETITE
-205 TQRVPGSTCAS
+205 RVPGV
-216 ASGNYVL
+216 SGSCGG
-223 RTGSPVNGVCYYDA
+223 GSLGTARYSNDLNGVCYYDK

-256 YDTLTAG
+256 YDTLIAG
-263 KSGANPKTY
+263 KAGSNPKTY

-288 KSISLK
+288 ESISLK

-315 LAGDDVSGL
+315 LAGDDVSSL
-324 YGLAGSSDA
+324 YGTAGTSDA

-356 LEDADSQETGSDEPY
+356 LEDANSEETGSDEPY

-385 GQKISYRTPVAH
+385 GQKISYRTP
-397 VSSAPDTTSDT
+397 SKSDGASPPAIT
-408 DPIDANGQPNGV
+408 IDQTAVDDPIDDTTGQPNGI
-420 LHNMYAYGVH
+420 LLNMYAYGVH
-430 IDITTSGMIG
+430 IDITSSGMIG
-440 SVNYV
+440 SINYV
-445 YLINVLVSGLV
+445 YLMNVLVSGLV

-500 GMMAVTSFQAAD
+500 GMMAVNSFQAAD
-512 SSGSG
+512 QSGSG
-517 NLDINE
+517 NLDIDE
-523 LYEWLVTA
+523 LYELLSVA

-548 SMRHRL
+548 ALRNRL
-554 TLRECKE
+554 SLKECRE

-571 RQAQERFAKGLPPM
+571 REAQERFAKGLPPM
-585 SYEELKAQRIDLE
+585 SYEELKAERIDLE

>member
-1 MIVIIVT
+1 
-8 FGRIFGL
+8 
-15 IPRHRHARDE
+15 
-25 SPVTPGDATI
+25 
-35 GKTERGQPVT
+35 
-45 AMGFVTASTAMAR
+45 MGFVTTSTAMAR

-71 DWRLTITNLALQVV
+71 DWRLAISNLALQVL

-118 VFSAVQEQSKTQMT
+118 VFSEVQEKSLAAST
-132 TAVET
+132 TSVQT
-137 VTQGTE
+137 VTGGD
-143 SVETTVLGC
+143 ETTILGC
-152 NGVGSGTLNDY
+152 GSSAQSELAGY
-163 KFDYDDTW
+163 KFYYKDAAW
-171 KYTDVACAYLTPDEL
+171 EYTNVKCAYLTPDEL

-191 TGGMFITTHITESI
+191 TGGMFITTHVTQTITKRAPLPTGS
-205 TQRVPGSTCAS
+205 STCSDTTLGAS
-216 ASGNYVL
+216 SARSSTPL
-223 RTGSPVNGVCYYDA
+223 NGICYYDA

-256 YDTLTAG
+256 YDTLIAG
-263 KSGANPKTY
+263 KAGSNPKTY

-315 LAGDDVSGL
+315 LAGDDVSSL
-324 YGLAGSSDA
+324 YGTAGTSDA

-356 LEDADSQETGSDEPY
+356 LEDANSEETGSDEPY

-385 GQKISYRTPVAH
+385 GQKISYRTPSTATDVN
-397 VSSAPDTTSDT
+397 
-408 DPIDANGQPNGV
+408 DPIDITTNIGQPKGT
-420 LHNMYAYGVH
+420 LLNMYAYGVH
-430 IDITTSGMIG
+430 IDITSSGMIG
-440 SVNYV
+440 SINYV
-445 YLINVLVSGLV
+445 YLMNVLVSGLV

-500 GMMAVTSFQAAD
+500 GMMAVNSFQAAD
-512 SSGSG
+512 QSGSG
-517 NLDINE
+517 NLDIDE
-523 LYEWLVTA
+523 LYELLSVA

-548 SMRHRL
+548 ALRNRL
-554 TLRECKE
+554 SLKECRE

-571 RQAQERFAKGLPPM
+571 REAQERFAKGLPPM
-585 SYEELKAQRIDLE
+585 SYEELKAERIDLE

>member
-1 MIVIIVT
+1 
-8 FGRIFGL
+8 
-15 IPRHRHARDE
+15 
-25 SPVTPGDATI
+25 
-35 GKTERGQPVT
+35 
-45 AMGFVTASTAMAR
+45 MGFVTTSTAMAR

-71 DWRLTITNLALQVV
+71 DWRLAISHLALQVV

-118 VFSAVQEQSKTQMT
+118 VFSEVQEKSLAAST
-132 TAVET
+132 TSVQT
-137 VTQGTE
+137 VTGGDET
-143 SVETTVLGC
+143 VETTILGC
-152 NGVGSGTLNDY
+152 AGSSTLDDY
-163 KFDYDDTW
+163 EFDYDETW
-171 KYTDVACAYLTPDEL
+171 KYTNVKCAYLTPDEL

-191 TGGMFITTHITESI
+191 TGGMFITTHVTETI
-205 TQRVPGSTCAS
+205 TQRVPSSS
-216 ASGNYVL
+216 ACS
-223 RTGSPVNGVCYYDA
+223 SPGLGTARNSNPLNGVCYYDK

-256 YDTLTAG
+256 YDTLIAG
-263 KSGANPKTY
+263 KAGSNPKTY

-288 KSISLK
+288 ESISLK

-315 LAGDDVSGL
+315 LAGDDVSSL
-324 YGLAGSSDA
+324 YGTAGTSDA

-342 GVRLKAQIRYYNYN
+342 GMRLKAQIRYYNYN
-356 LEDADSQETGSDEPY
+356 LEDANSEETGSDEPY

-385 GQKISYRTPVAH
+385 GQKISYRTP
-397 VSSAPDTTSDT
+397 STSTAVD
-408 DPIDANGQPNGV
+408 DPINTSGQPNGI
-420 LHNMYAYGVH
+420 LLNMYAYGVH
-430 IDITTSGMIG
+430 IDITSSGMIG
-440 SVNYV
+440 SINYV
-445 YLINVLVSGLV
+445 YLMNVLVSGLV

-500 GMMAVTSFQAAD
+500 GMMAVNSFQAAD
-512 SSGSG
+512 QSGSG
-517 NLDINE
+517 NLDIDE
-523 LYEWLVTA
+523 LYELLSVA

-548 SMRHRL
+548 AVRNRL
-554 TLRECKE
+554 SLKECRE

-571 RQAQERFAKGLPPM
+571 REAQERFAKGLPPM
-585 SYEELKAQRIDLE
+585 SYEELKAERIDLE

>member
-1 MIVIIVT
+1 
-8 FGRIFGL
+8 
-15 IPRHRHARDE
+15 
-25 SPVTPGDATI
+25 
-35 GKTERGQPVT
+35 
-45 AMGFVTASTAMAR
+45 MGFVTTSTAMAR

-71 DWRLTITNLALQVV
+71 DWRLAISHLALQVV

-118 VFSAVQEQSKTQMT
+118 VFSKVQETSKIAST
-132 TAVET
+132 TSVQT
-137 VTQGTE
+137 VTGGDET
-143 SVETTVLGC
+143 VETTILGC
-152 NGVGSGTLNDY
+152 AGSSTLDDY
-163 KFDYDDTW
+163 EFDYDETW
-171 KYTDVACAYLTPDEL
+171 KYTNVKCAYLTPDEL

-191 TGGMFITTHITESI
+191 TGGMFITTHVTETI
-205 TQRVPGSTCAS
+205 TQRVPSSS
-216 ASGNYVL
+216 ACS
-223 RTGSPVNGVCYYDA
+223 SPGLGTARNSNPLNGVCYYDK

-256 YDTLTAG
+256 YDTLIAG
-263 KSGANPKTY
+263 KAGSNPKTY

-288 KSISLK
+288 ESISLK

-315 LAGDDVSGL
+315 LAGDDVSSL
-324 YGLAGSSDA
+324 YGTAGTSDA

-342 GVRLKAQIRYYNYN
+342 GMRLKAQIRYYNYN
-356 LEDADSQETGSDEPY
+356 LEDANSEETGSDEPY

-385 GQKISYRTPVAH
+385 GQKISYRTP
-397 VSSAPDTTSDT
+397 STSTAVD
-408 DPIDANGQPNGV
+408 DPINTSGQPNGI
-420 LHNMYAYGVH
+420 LLNMYAYGVH
-430 IDITTSGMIG
+430 IDITSSGMIG
-440 SVNYV
+440 SINYV
-445 YLINVLVSGLV
+445 YLMNVLVSGLV

-500 GMMAVTSFQAAD
+500 GMMAVNSFQAAD
-512 SSGSG
+512 QSGSG
-517 NLDINE
+517 NLDIDE
-523 LYEWLVTA
+523 LYELLSVA

-548 SMRHRL
+548 AVRNRL
-554 TLRECKE
+554 SLKECRE

-571 RQAQERFAKGLPPM
+571 REAQERFAKGLPPM
-585 SYEELKAQRIDLE
+585 SYEELKAERIDLE

>member
-1 MIVIIVT
+1 
-8 FGRIFGL
+8 
-15 IPRHRHARDE
+15 
-25 SPVTPGDATI
+25 
-35 GKTERGQPVT
+35 
-45 AMGFVTASTAMAR
+45 MGFVTASTAAAR

-71 DWRLTITNLALQVV
+71 DWRLTMTNLALQVV

-106 IGKVTNWGNGND
+106 IGKVTNWGNGNT
-118 VFSAVQEQSKTQMT
+118 VFSKVQEESKAQTA
-132 TAVET
+132 TAVEPVTASTTVAGET
-137 VTQGTE
+137 VT
-143 SVETTVLGC
+143 ETVDTTILGC
-152 NGVGSGTLNDY
+152 ATPSELDDY

-171 KYTDVACAYLTPDEL
+171 KYTNVKCAYLTPDEL

-191 TGGMFITTHITESI
+191 TGGMFITTHITETI
-205 TQRVPGSTCAS
+205 TQRVVSGACS
-216 ASGNYVL
+216 APNGYTL
-223 RTGSPVNGVCYYDA
+223 RAGSPINGVCYYDA

-324 YGLAGSSDA
+324 YGLKNTADA

-371 AILEIEPSFTWTSK
+371 AVLEIEPSFTWTSK
-385 GQKISYRTPVAH
+385 GQKISYRTP
-397 VSSAPDTTSDT
+397 STSIDVD
-408 DPIDANGQPNGV
+408 DPIDTSDGQPNGV
-420 LHNMYAYGVH
+420 LLNMYAYGVH

-440 SVNYV
+440 SINYV
-445 YLINVLVSGLV
+445 YLVNVLVSGLV

-512 SSGSG
+512 QSGSG
-517 NLDINE
+517 NLDIDE
-523 LYEWLVTA
+523 LYELLVAA

-548 SMRHRL
+548 SMRNRL
-554 TLRECKE
+554 SLKECRE

-571 RQAQERFAKGLPPM
+571 REAQERFAKGLPPM
-585 SYEELKAQRIDLE
+585 SYEELKAERIDLE

>member
-1 MIVIIVT
+1 
-8 FGRIFGL
+8 
-15 IPRHRHARDE
+15 
-25 SPVTPGDATI
+25 
-35 GKTERGQPVT
+35 
-45 AMGFVTASTAMAR
+45 MGFVTTSTAMAR

-71 DWRLTITNLALQVV
+71 DWRLAITNLALQVL

-118 VFSAVQEQSKTQMT
+118 VFSEVQEKSLAAST
-132 TAVET
+132 TSVQT
-137 VTQGTE
+137 VTGGD
-143 SVETTVLGC
+143 ETTILGC
-152 NGVGSGTLNDY
+152 GGGSGTLSDY
-163 KFDYDDTW
+163 QFDYDKTW
-171 KYTDVACAYLTPDEL
+171 KYTNVKCAYLTPDEL

-191 TGGMFITTHITESI
+191 TGGMFITTHVTETITKRI
-205 TQRVPGSTCAS
+205 PGM
-216 ASGNYVL
+216 SGA
-223 RTGSPVNGVCYYDA
+223 GSCTDTSLGANTARSDDPLNGVCYYDK

-256 YDTLTAG
+256 YDTLIAG
-263 KSGANPKTY
+263 KAGSNPKTY

-315 LAGDDVSGL
+315 LAGKDVSSE
-324 YGLAGSSDA
+324 YGLAGSADA

-356 LEDADSQETGSDEPY
+356 LEDANSEETGSDEPY

-385 GQKISYRTPVAH
+385 GQKISYRPGTATDV
-397 VSSAPDTTSDT
+397 D
-408 DPIDANGQPNGV
+408 DPIDVTTDIGQPNGI
-420 LHNMYAYGVH
+420 LLNMYAYGVH
-430 IDITTSGMIG
+430 IDITSSGMIG
-440 SVNYV
+440 SINYV
-445 YLINVLVSGLV
+445 YLMNVLVSGLV

-500 GMMAVTSFQAAD
+500 GMMAVNSFQAAD
-512 SSGSG
+512 QSGSG
-517 NLDINE
+517 NLDIDE
-523 LYEWLVTA
+523 LYELLSVA

-548 SMRHRL
+548 AVRNRL
-554 TLRECKE
+554 SLKECRE

-571 RQAQERFAKGLPPM
+571 REAQERFAKGLPPM
-585 SYEELKAQRIDLE
+585 SYEELKAERIDLE

>member
-1 MIVIIVT
+1 
-8 FGRIFGL
+8 
-15 IPRHRHARDE
+15 
-25 SPVTPGDATI
+25 
-35 GKTERGQPVT
+35 
-45 AMGFVTASTAMAR
+45 MGFVTAATAVAR

-118 VFSAVQEQSKTQMT
+118 VFSAVQAASKAAGT
-132 TAVET
+132 TSVTT

-152 NGVGSGTLNDY
+152 GGSSGTLNDY
-163 KFDYDDTW
+163 TFDYDASW
-171 KYTDVACAYLTPDEL
+171 KYTNVACAYLTPDEL

-191 TGGMFITTHITESI
+191 TGGMFITTHVTETITERKALTS
-205 TQRVPGSTCAS
+205 GTCGG
-216 ASGNYVL
+216 ASGTYVL
-223 RTGSPVNGVCYYDA
+223 RAGSPINGVCYYDA

-249 SIGISHE
+249 TIGISHE

-263 KSGANPKTY
+263 KAGANPKTY

-288 KSISLK
+288 SDIKLK

-315 LAGDDVSGL
+315 AAGEDMSGW
-324 YGLAGSSDA
+324 YGTENTVDA
-333 ARTPMARLA
+333 ERTPMARLA

-385 GQKISYRTPVAH
+385 GQKISYRTRNSGGTP
-397 VSSAPDTTSDT
+397 PTTETGVD
-408 DPIDANGQPNGV
+408 DPIDQSTSGRVGQPNGV
-420 LHNMYAYGVH
+420 LLNMYAYGVH

-440 SVNYV
+440 SINYV

-500 GMMAVTSFQAAD
+500 GMMAVSSFQAAD
-512 SSGSG
+512 QSGSG
-517 NLDINE
+517 NLDIDE
-523 LYEWLVTA
+523 LYELLAVA

-548 SMRHRL
+548 AMRNRL
-554 TLRECKE
+554 SLKECRE
-561 MARYIMAAGD
+561 MAKYIMAAGD
-571 RQAQERFAKGLPPM
+571 REAQERFAKGLPPM
-585 SYEELKAQRIDLE
+585 SYEELKAERIDLE

>member
-1 MIVIIVT
+1 
-8 FGRIFGL
+8 
-15 IPRHRHARDE
+15 
-25 SPVTPGDATI
+25 
-35 GKTERGQPVT
+35 
-45 AMGFVTASTAMAR
+45 MGFVTTSTAMAR

-71 DWRLTITNLALQVV
+71 DWRLAISNLALQVL

-118 VFSAVQEQSKTQMT
+118 VFSEVQATSRVAPT
-132 TAVET
+132 TSVEK
-137 VTQGTE
+137 VTEGDET
-143 SVETTVLGC
+143 VETTILGC
-152 NGVGSGTLNDY
+152 GGSGSGTLDDY
-163 KFDYDDTW
+163 QFDYDETW
-171 KYTDVACAYLTPDEL
+171 KYTNVKCAYLTPDEL

-191 TGGMFITTHITESI
+191 TGGMFITTHVTETI
-205 TQRVPGSTCAS
+205 TQRVA
-216 ASGNYVL
+216 A
-223 RTGSPVNGVCYYDA
+223 TGSPLSCGSTPTGYVARPSNPLNGVCYYDA

-256 YDTLTAG
+256 YDTLIAG
-263 KSGANPKTY
+263 KAGSNPKTY
-272 VRRAGSSE
+272 VRRAGSRE

-288 KSISLK
+288 ESISLK

-315 LAGDDVSGL
+315 LAGDDVSSL
-324 YGLAGSSDA
+324 YGLKGSADA

-342 GVRLKAQIRYYNYN
+342 GMRLKAQIRYYNYN
-356 LEDADSQETGSDEPY
+356 LEDASSEETGSDEPY

-385 GQKISYRTPVAH
+385 GQKISYRPGTATDV
-397 VSSAPDTTSDT
+397 D
-408 DPIDANGQPNGV
+408 DPIDVTTDIGQPNGI
-420 LHNMYAYGVH
+420 LLNMYAYGVH
-430 IDITTSGMIG
+430 IDITSSGMIG
-440 SVNYV
+440 SINYV
-445 YLINVLVSGLV
+445 YLMNVLVSGLV

-500 GMMAVTSFQAAD
+500 GMMAVNSFQAAD
-512 SSGSG
+512 QTGSG
-517 NLDINE
+517 NLDIDE
-523 LYEWLVTA
+523 LYELLSVA

-548 SMRHRL
+548 ALRNRL
-554 TLRECKE
+554 SLKECRE

-571 RQAQERFAKGLPPM
+571 REAQERFAKGLPPM
-585 SYEELKAQRIDLE
+585 SYEELKAERIDLE